1 MLEAAKDAD
10 HLILGRRGTG
20 GFNRLT
26 LGSVS
31 SQVAHHAELP
41 GDDRPG
47 LTRPRVTGPG
57 DP

>member
-1 MLEAAKDAD
+1 MLEAAREAD

-31 SQVAHHAELP
+31 SQVAHHAECP
-41 GDDRPG
+41 
-47 LTRPRVTGPG
+47 VTIVP
-57 DP
+57 D